1 MTSAPEYPAGI
12 RDHTGIDPGRQILR
26 KARNRRR
33 QLFNVLAN
41 PERLWYGVFL
51 ESERE
56 TLFSEDGMG
65 LLKLFAGKTP
75 KDLENRGDGLF
86 KAGEYGL
93 AKMEY
98 DKGLD
103 KCRKKSPRD
112 TEQEKRLAD
121 KVRKTR
127 EALALHHKQEG
138 LEILESDYDEAA
150 EECFRLALALTE
162 DPDLVR
168 ELKALVERTRQR
180 RKLEVVPPDPDAD
193 LFENDGG
200 EPEMP
205 PDIDEVFTALLS
217 SLPVQTRKVF
227 LSYGEAFKQ
236 GYVALNEGMFDK
248 AVDRLQEAL
257 EENPDGGRIL
267 PELATAYLNL
277 EMHTEAWDLAET
289 FLEAHPDELQGYLV
303 LSEVLWALGEY
314 DTAIERL
321 DSAPASLAGTLPFL
335 LLRGET
341 LLKAGQPDEAERLY
355 KAFHDTE
362 GFNPET
368 ARALAGVYEA
378 MDRKEEA
385 RDMYGRL
392 LNECSTCAGP
402 SDPFA
407 KSRFALLSFELGER
421 TPALL
426 KIFLS
431 LLREDPDNRADYHDR
446 INSIQSA
453 L

>member
-1 MTSAPEYPAGI
+1 
-12 RDHTGIDPGRQILR
+12 
-26 KARNRRR
+26 
-33 QLFNVLAN
+33 
-41 PERLWYGVFL
+41 
-51 ESERE
+51 
-56 TLFSEDGMG
+56 MG

-75 KDLENRGDGLF
+75 KDLETRGDDLF
-86 KAGEYGL
+86 EAGEYGL

-112 TEQEKRLAD
+112 MEQERRLAD
-121 KVRKTR
+121 KARRSR
-127 EALALHHKQEG
+127 EALALQHKQEG

-150 EECFRLALALTE
+150 EECFLLALALTE
-162 DPDLVR
+162 EPELVR
-168 ELKALVERTRQR
+168 ELEALLDRTRQR

-193 LFENDGG
+193 LFEEEGG
-200 EPEMP
+200 ETDIS
-205 PDIDEVFTALLS
+205 PDIDEIFTALLS
-217 SLPVQTRKVF
+217 PLPVQIRKAF
-227 LSYGEAFKQ
+227 LSYGEAFKE
-236 GYVALNEGMFDK
+236 GYVALNEGRFERS
-248 AVDRLQEAL
+248 AERLQEAL
-257 EENPDGGRIL
+257 EENPGGDRIL

-277 EMHTEAWDLAET
+277 EMHTEAWDLAES
-289 FLEAHPDELQGYLV
+289 FLKAHPDELQGYHV
-303 LSEVLWALGEY
+303 LSEVLWALGRY
-314 DTAIERL
+314 DTAIKRL
-321 DSAPASLAGTLPFL
+321 DAAPASLEGSLPLL

-341 LLKAGQPDEAERLY
+341 LLKAGHPDEAELLY
-355 KAFHDTE
+355 KEFLDTE

-378 MDRKEEA
+378 MGRKEEA

-402 SDPFA
+402 SDPFP

-426 KIFLS
+426 KIFMS
-431 LLREDPDNRADYHDR
+431 LVREDPEKQADYYDK

-453 L
+453 I